1 MKRSID
7 GTSTLPML
15 SQSHFEFGLEHR
27 AHFQG
32 MFGHANNPLRKVE
45 GSEKYTKP
53 IRWQEPYASIL
64 RGGLT

>member
-1 MKRSID
+1 
-7 GTSTLPML
+7 ML